1 MIISTS
7 DASKKIIPYKYIVI
21 NHTNGKFPYKL
32 KPRAGP
38 DYDQHVAGTVIQKFP
53 RLSALHSASGDYLT
67 RPRASLPPIVD
78 MLMSDRFPAT
88 TPVDVI
94 YSGSSPLKI
103 HPPEWSAEPW
113 EI

>member
-1 MIISTS
+1 MHDNNSTS
-7 DASKKIIPYKYIVI
+7 DASKKIIPYKWGVSLR
-21 NHTNGKFPYKL
+21 TK
-32 KPRAGP
+32 RAQDYRRL
-38 DYDQHVAGTVIQKFP
+38 DYDQHVAGTVIQKFH

-67 RPRASLPPIVD
+67 RPRTSLPPIVD
-78 MLMSDRFPAT
+78 VLMSDRFPAT

-103 HPPEWSAEPW
+103 HPPEWSAESW